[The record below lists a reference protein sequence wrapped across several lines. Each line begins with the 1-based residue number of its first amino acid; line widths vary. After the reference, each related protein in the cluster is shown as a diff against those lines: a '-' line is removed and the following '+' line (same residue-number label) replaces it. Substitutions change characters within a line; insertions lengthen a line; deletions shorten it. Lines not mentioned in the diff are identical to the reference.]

1 MELTFENGKTADG
14 LLTDKSHGII
24 VIDLVKDTAVVMQES
39 VSDENKN
46 YSANIRRRC
55 LNGILRTIILQV
67 HTT

>member
-39 VSDENKN
+39 ASDENKK
-46 YSANIRRRC
+46 YSVKLRRRC
-55 LNGILRTIILQV
+55 LNGIPRTIIPQV
-67 HTT
+67 HAT

>member
-39 VSDENKN
+39 ASDENKK
-46 YSANIRRRC
+46 
-55 LNGILRTIILQV
+55 L
-67 HTT
+67 